1 MAFLPNRRNNM
12 PEALTMSE
20 IIIYEDADGQ
30 SEVQVRLDGETV
42 WLSQDQMA
50 FLFERERSV
59 ITKHLRNIFKEGELA
74 PDSVRANFAH
84 TATDG
89 KTYQIEHYNLDAIIS
104 VGYRVNSKRGVRFRQ
119 WATNVLRRHILQG
132 YRLINPAWQNSGLQR
147 LSRRWNCSP
156 GHSMPMPW

>member
-1 MAFLPNRRNNM
+1 
-12 PEALTMSE
+12 MSE

-30 SEVQVRLDGETV
+30 SMVQVRLDGETV
-42 WLSQDQMA
+42 WLTQDQTA

-59 ITKHLRNIFKEGELA
+59 ITKHLRNIFKEGELVPA
-74 PDSVRANFAH
+74 SVRANFAH

-89 KTYQIEHYNLDAIIS
+89 KTNQIEHYNLGAIIS

-132 YRLINPAWQNSGLQR
+132 YTLNQSRLAELGITDSYYRFGIAANH
-147 LSRRWNCSP
+147 CS
-156 GHSMPMPW
+156 